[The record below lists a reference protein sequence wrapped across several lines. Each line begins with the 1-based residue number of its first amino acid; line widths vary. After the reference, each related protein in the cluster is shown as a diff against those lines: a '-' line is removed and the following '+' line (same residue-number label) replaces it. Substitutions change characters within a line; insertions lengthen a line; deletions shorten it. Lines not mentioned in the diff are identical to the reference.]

1 MMAPAADWFPWLT
14 EGLLLLVVGLIGL
27 VGNTCSIAIFARQRI
42 QRVFHH
48 LLLMLAAFDAV
59 SSQLLRVV
67 INVRH
72 KLAISTSGRFY
83 LPNFY
88 IIYLT
93 FSIGLYC
100 TVFSSEGGPGPRAVI
115 VAQVHQSQFRV
126 NEVPLRRCSI

>member
-83 LPNFY
+83 LLNFY
-88 IIYLT
+88 II
-93 FSIGLYC
+93 
-100 TVFSSEGGPGPRAVI
+100 
-115 VAQVHQSQFRV
+115 
-126 NEVPLRRCSI
+126 